1 MHLKNVY
8 LDNKKRKKIKM
19 NNSFLN
25 NDDISDFLKYLA
37 YELNFDKGQII
48 DVVVTPHKYKIEYNI
63 FLERNEDE

>member
-1 MHLKNVY
+1 
-8 LDNKKRKKIKM
+8 M

-63 FLERNEDE
+63 FLVHLSFISDSIKAYILYP